1 MTNDTK
7 SAMTLPPQLLAASK
21 ERSTKVIAKVRE
33 AMKAMELDIQ
43 NSEGIYPFNA
53 GRITLAEVCRRA
65 KISNMTLHAPAHR
78 DSTKVVVEEWIKKLT
93 VRLTTGAKIVRR
105 AVTDRAEEWKR
116 VHNEIASAYNIARLT
131 LVNARAELEDAK
143 SRIKDLEEINAN
155 LLSQLQ
161 TVSGLNITSITKVLV
176 PTSN

>member
-7 SAMTLPPQLLAASK
+7 STMTLPPELLAASK
-21 ERSTKVIAKVRE
+21 ARTTKVIAKVRE
-33 AMKAMELDIQ
+33 AMKDMEIDIQ

-53 GRITLAEVCRRA
+53 GRISVAEVCRRA
-65 KISNMTLHAPAHR
+65 KISHMTLQAPSHR

-116 VHNEIASAYNIARLT
+116 VHDEIATAYHIDHLT
-131 LVNARAELEDAK
+131 LVNVRAELNEAQI
-143 SRIKDLEEINAN
+143 RIKELEGINAT
-155 LLSQLQ
+155 LLEQLR
-161 TVSGLNITSITKVLV
+161 TVSGLNVTPRAKGKK
-176 PTSN
+176 

>member
-1 MTNDTK
+1 MNDDTK
-7 SAMTLPPQLLAASK
+7 SSMTLPPQLLAASK
-21 ERSTKVIAKVRE
+21 ERTTKVVVKVRE

-43 NSEGIYPFNA
+43 SSEGIYPFNG

-78 DSTKVVVEEWIKKLT
+78 NSTKVVIEEWLKKLT

-116 VHNEIASAYNIARLT
+116 VHDEIATAYHIDHLI
-131 LVNARAELEDAK
+131 LVNVRAELDETRTRLK
-143 SRIKDLEEINAN
+143 ELEMLNAS
-155 LLSQLQ
+155 LLEQLQ
-161 TVSGLNITSITKVLV
+161 TASGLNVTPIAKGKK
-176 PTSN
+176 